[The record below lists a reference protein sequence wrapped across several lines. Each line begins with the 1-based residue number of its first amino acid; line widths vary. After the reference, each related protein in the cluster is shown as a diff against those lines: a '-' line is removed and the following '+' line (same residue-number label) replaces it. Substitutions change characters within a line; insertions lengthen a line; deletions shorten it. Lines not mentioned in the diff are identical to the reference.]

1 MRFLY
6 GDSSPFPLDYNFLAT
21 LEVFM
26 TAATRIVQLELEA
39 QELAQKRTVDA
50 DLRVRGLDALDQFH
64 AIVMRAVQDTA
75 QKVQHAE
82 ALEYARQV
90 GAFASRYVEEH
101 RRETL
106 AANDQDAL
114 RDREKTERAK
124 KEQRVRLDGLLKA
137 ARLPSSG
144 TQVTGR
150 LVVEGKEARYDMSAD
165 GASPEGIRTSFT
177 LATGSSSTWSS
188 MRKVSDFTTD
198 VALMV
203 GVEKSWFRGTVS
215 PKQIDVDD
223 WIVTEFDLWDDAF
236 EVSLKRK
243 ITEKD
248 ALTLRVQRTDEGLL
262 GEAEHVGQPSL
273 EAASGS
279 LSSTDLQ
286 ALVRLWDALAE
297 RSREV
302 LPLREKLLSAT
313 LDERD
318 VFEDGLVL
326 PFVERLVGMFAPTV
340 REIAKRSPNEFELSL
355 KMETDGKR
363 REEVY
368 LRKEQLVLELQ
379 PLSSAGRAIFAPLG
393 LDTWVPGTTAA
404 PPPATEQ
411 PDV

>member
-1 MRFLY
+1 
-6 GDSSPFPLDYNFLAT
+6 
-21 LEVFM
+21 
-26 TAATRIVQLELEA
+26 
-39 QELAQKRTVDA
+39 
-50 DLRVRGLDALDQFH
+50 
-64 AIVMRAVQDTA
+64 
-75 QKVQHAE
+75 
-82 ALEYARQV
+82 
-90 GAFASRYVEEH
+90 
-101 RRETL
+101 
-106 AANDQDAL
+106 
-114 RDREKTERAK
+114 
-124 KEQRVRLDGLLKA
+124 
-137 ARLPSSG
+137 
-144 TQVTGR
+144 
-150 LVVEGKEARYDMSAD
+150 MSAD